1 MVSVNRYDYVFV
13 RKPGKADIYER
24 RSIQPAKEGNDI
36 VVVAAP
42 AEGHRELKPG
52 EEVVTTGS
60 LILEQLFE
68 DKVMSEG
75 GLLVSQPA
83 QERLD
88 RFRKNP
94 MIISTNA
101 P

>member
-1 MVSVNRYDYVFV
+1 MV
-13 RKPGKADIYER
+13 I
-24 RSIQPAKEGNDI
+24 
-36 VVVAAP
+36 VAAP

-60 LILEQLFE
+60 LILEQMFE
-68 DKVMSEG
+68 DRVMSEG

-88 RFRKNP
+88 RFRQNKVA
-94 MIISTNA
+94 ISTISH
-101 P
+101 